1 MGTWFQYDEQ
11 LKAAVKVVSGNALQ
25 PTAMATT
32 VRGKDGQAM
41 TSDGPFAETKEQ
53 LGGYYLIDVKDLD
66 EALEWAAKM
75 PAMTTAS
82 QAAERV
88 FREEYGR
95 VFASLVRTFGDFD
108 TAEEAIQEAF
118 VVAVDRWPSGGL
130 PDNPA
135 VWITTTAK
143 RKAIDGRRRE

>member
-1 MGTWFQYDEQ
+1 MEYLLAIYGDEKAQEEMQSSPDYEALMGTWFQYDEQ
-11 LKAAVKVVSGNALQ
+11 LKSAVKVVSGNALQ

-75 PAMTTAS
+75 PNIPWGGAVEVRPI
-82 QAAERV
+82 QV
-88 FREEYGR
+88 FE
-95 VFASLVRTFGDFD
+95 
-108 TAEEAIQEAF
+108 QQQ
-118 VVAVDRWPSGGL
+118 
-130 PDNPA
+130 
-135 VWITTTAK
+135 
-143 RKAIDGRRRE
+143 